1 MDDAANPTPT
11 SSSSSAAAAAAA
23 AAAQHQQL
31 QRQIFLMQ
39 QAQAQSQSQGH
50 APTPQQLSQQAMS
63 RFPSNIDA
71 HLRPLGPI
79 RFQQPPQPQPQP
91 PQPPPSQPQQQQQQ
105 QQHSGA
111 PSPSQS
117 QASPQQQQQQQ
128 QQQAAAMAAAAA
140 RVRSPEV
147 EMALQDAMRV
157 CNPDIKTPFQSIED
171 AVNRAYCIG
180 NIYRNPI
187 AFQEM
192 YEAQRP
198 PYNESFLFILRME
211 PCALIFGHTD
221 WFNKFCPKQKPHHF
235 PQIFPSSQS
244 TSAPTM
250 DAATNYTPTSSAS
263 TVAQN
268 QLHQRQIFLMQQ
280 AQAQAQAQGQGHTPT
295 PQQLSQQAMSFFPSN
310 IDAHLP
316 LPGPDSTPTSSAS
329 TVVQN
334 QLHQRQIFLMQQAQ
348 AQAQAQGQG
357 HTPTPQQLSQ
367 QAMSFFPSNI
377 DAHLPLPGPI
387 RFQQPLPQQPPP
399 LPQQQPQQIHSW
411 GPSLLQSWA
420 SLQQQQQA
428 AVAAVA
434 RVQSPEV
441 EMALQDVMQV
451 CNPDIKTPFQSVKD
465 AVNRLLPYHVVADY
479 EAEED
484 DRILDSDTTGQI
496 PSRLQQWDHNILV
509 KIAEFTTTFEKQ
521 VLAYNIMTKK
531 RAIGEFRSE
540 ERLMLEQALLME
552 EKQAMMG
559 LRAQIESREK
569 AGREAAEAKMRMAMA
584 EQARA
589 EAQAHS
595 EMIGHGPL
603 RAHAAASQG
612 EDGPSHEMM
621 QEQGEDGWGNA
632 QRDDEDPSE
641 DFLNDENEP
650 ENGNSDMQEDWR
662 RSGELD
668 LNSR

>member
-157 CNPDIKTPFQSIED
+157 CNPDIKTPFQSIE
-171 AVNRAYCIG
+171 
-180 NIYRNPI
+180 
-187 AFQEM
+187 
-192 YEAQRP
+192 
-198 PYNESFLFILRME
+198 
-211 PCALIFGHTD
+211 
-221 WFNKFCPKQKPHHF
+221 
-235 PQIFPSSQS
+235 
-244 TSAPTM
+244 
-250 DAATNYTPTSSAS
+250 
-263 TVAQN
+263 
-268 QLHQRQIFLMQQ
+268 
-280 AQAQAQAQGQGHTPT
+280 
-295 PQQLSQQAMSFFPSN
+295 
-310 IDAHLP
+310 
-316 LPGPDSTPTSSAS
+316 
-329 TVVQN
+329 
-334 QLHQRQIFLMQQAQ
+334 
-348 AQAQAQGQG
+348 
-357 HTPTPQQLSQ
+357 
-367 QAMSFFPSNI
+367 
-377 DAHLPLPGPI
+377 
-387 RFQQPLPQQPPP
+387 
-399 LPQQQPQQIHSW
+399 
-411 GPSLLQSWA
+411 
-420 SLQQQQQA
+420 
-428 AVAAVA
+428 
-434 RVQSPEV
+434 
-441 EMALQDVMQV
+441 
-451 CNPDIKTPFQSVKD
+451 D